1 MVERILD
8 WVEDTRMTQK
18 VMVLLLFA
26 GLTSIILYQFIV
38 EPQRQRTQ
46 AFEQTLRSLDHQLA
60 TMKEDRRSETLKE
73 EIATLTSQT
82 ETRKRVLA
90 VSMDHILAGI
100 LDKAQS
106 VDVAL
111 TSWESEEPVPRPERD
126 LHRVTLRL
134 HAEGGYHA
142 LAHFLEELQTLPN
155 KLTLKS
161 MDFHARERREARP
174 EHPIQ
179 ASIELTGFQAA
190 EVEQGRSP
198 LPEQSQGRGAT
209 S

>member
-8 WVEDTRMTQK
+8 WVEDTRMPQK

-26 GLTSIILYQFIV
+26 GLTSIILYQFVV

-82 ETRKRVLA
+82 ETRKRALA
-90 VSMDHILAGI
+90 VSMDNILAGI

-111 TSWESEEPVPRPERD
+111 TSWESEEPVPRPETD

-134 HAEGGYHA
+134 RAEGGYHA

-161 MDFHARERREARP
+161 LDFHAREGHEANT

-179 ASIELTGFQAA
+179 AFIELTGFRAT
-190 EVEQGRSP
+190 EVEQKEESLAGTIT
-198 LPEQSQGRGAT
+198 G
-209 S
+209 

>member
-1 MVERILD
+1 MGERILD
-8 WVEDTRMTQK
+8 WMEDTRMTQK

-60 TMKEDRRSETLKE
+60 TMMKEDRRSETLKE
-73 EIATLTSQT
+73 EIATLTSRT

-111 TSWESEEPVPRPERD
+111 TSWESEEPVP
-126 LHRVTLRL
+126 
-134 HAEGGYHA
+134 
-142 LAHFLEELQTLPN
+142 
-155 KLTLKS
+155 
-161 MDFHARERREARP
+161 
-174 EHPIQ
+174 
-179 ASIELTGFQAA
+179 
-190 EVEQGRSP
+190 
-198 LPEQSQGRGAT
+198 LPENGLASRHASAPRRGKVSCAGSLSRRASNASEQVDVEVAGLPRPGT
-209 S
+209 A

>member
-1 MVERILD
+1 MGERILD

-26 GLTSIILYQFIV
+26 GLLSIILYQFIV
-38 EPQRQRTQ
+38 EPQQQRTQ

-73 EIATLTSQT
+73 EIATLTSRT

-111 TSWESEEPVPRPERD
+111 TSWESEEPVPLPETD

-134 HAEGGYHA
+134 HAEGRYHA
-142 LAHFLEELQTLPN
+142 LAHFLEELQTLRN

-161 MDFHARERREARP
+161 LDFHARERREASP
-174 EHPIQ
+174 ERPIQ
-179 ASIELTGFQAA
+179 ASFELISIE
-190 EVEQGRSP
+190 
-198 LPEQSQGRGAT
+198 AT
-209 S
+209 VKG

>member
-1 MVERILD
+1 MGERILD

-26 GLTSIILYQFIV
+26 GLTSIILYQFVV

-46 AFEQTLRSLDHQLA
+46 AFEQALRSLDHQLA

-73 EIATLTSQT
+73 EIASLTRQT
-82 ETRKRVLA
+82 ERRKRVLA
-90 VSMDHILAGI
+90 VSMDHMLAGI
-100 LDKAQS
+100 LNKAQS

-111 TSWESEEPVPRPERD
+111 TSWESEEPVPLPATD

-155 KLTLKS
+155 TLTLKS
-161 MDFHARERREARP
+161 LDFHARERREANP
-174 EHPIQ
+174 ERPIQ
-179 ASIELTGFQAA
+179 ASFELISIE
-190 EVEQGRSP
+190 
-198 LPEQSQGRGAT
+198 AT
-209 S
+209 VKG

>member
-1 MVERILD
+1 MGERILD

-26 GLTSIILYQFIV
+26 GLLAIILYQFIV
-38 EPQRQRTQ
+38 EPQQQRTQ

-73 EIATLTSQT
+73 EIATLTSRT

-111 TSWESEEPVPRPERD
+111 TSWESEEPVPLPETD

-134 HAEGGYHA
+134 HAEGRYHA
-142 LAHFLEELQTLPN
+142 LAHFLEELQTLRN

-161 MDFHARERREARP
+161 LDFHARERREASP
-174 EHPIQ
+174 ERPIQ
-179 ASIELTGFQAA
+179 ASFELISIE
-190 EVEQGRSP
+190 
-198 LPEQSQGRGAT
+198 AT
-209 S
+209 VKG

>member
-1 MVERILD
+1 MVERTLD

-26 GLTSIILYQFIV
+26 GLASIILYQFVV
-38 EPQRQRTQ
+38 EPQWQRTQ

-60 TMKEDRRSETLKE
+60 TMKADRRSETIKE
-73 EIATLTSQT
+73 EIAILTSRT
-82 ETRKRVLA
+82 ESRKRVLA

-100 LDKAQS
+100 LDKARS

-111 TSWESEEPVPRPERD
+111 TSWESQEPVPLPETD

-134 HAEGGYHA
+134 HAKGGYHA
-142 LAHFLEELQTLPN
+142 LAHFLEEIQTFPN

-161 MDFHARERREARP
+161 LDFHAQERREATP

-179 ASIELTGFQAA
+179 AFFELTGFQAA
-190 EVEQGRSP
+190 AAGHTEQTVSGK
-198 LPEQSQGRGAT
+198 AT
-209 S
+209 G

>member
-8 WVEDTRMTQK
+8 WVEDTRMTRK

-60 TMKEDRRSETLKE
+60 TMKEDRRSETLEE
-73 EIATLTSQT
+73 EIASLTSQT

-90 VSMDHILAGI
+90 VSMDHMLAGI

-111 TSWESEEPVPRPERD
+111 TSWESEEPVLLPATD

-155 KLTLKS
+155 KLTLMS
-161 MDFHARERREARP
+161 LDFHARERREVSP
-174 EHPIQ
+174 EHPIE

-190 EVEQGRSP
+190 EVEQKEESIAGTIT
-198 LPEQSQGRGAT
+198 G
-209 S
+209 

>member
-8 WVEDTRMTQK
+8 WVEDTRMTQR

-38 EPQRQRTQ
+38 EPQRQRAQ

-111 TSWESEEPVPRPERD
+111 TSWKSGNPVPLPDTD
-126 LHRVTLRL
+126 LYRVTLRL
-134 HAEGGYHA
+134 HAEGRYHA
-142 LAHFLEELQTLPN
+142 FGHFLEELQTLPN
-155 KLTLKS
+155 TLTLKS
-161 MDFHARERREARP
+161 LDFHARERSEASLER
-174 EHPIQ
+174 PIQ
-179 ASIELTGFQAA
+179 ASFELIGFQATP
-190 EVEQGRSP
+190 VEQR
-198 LPEQSQGRGAT
+198 EQHEAAG
-209 S
+209 